1 MEEEEDDEEEE
12 GVTTNSLCSS
22 SSDCRPPNLH
32 HRHHRH
38 HRHRIIVS
46 STGDDSLR
54 RRRYYG
60 RRMRRCGSIWSDRLR
75 CVFTGYKEEVIAR
88 LSYDCYWRW
97 SCSGEVFMTIA
108 SSCRCFLS
116 MLFALALHLFAL
128 LLVHHAFRL
137 VLFSDRMTFC
147 MSFDLLIG
155 DTDCSRFVCHA
166 LAFCSVLFFFVM
178 LFYSSDPNNSIC
190 IRIVAL
196 LPPSSLSLFL
206 LFQWFIIICFFPV
219 VLFIYSSIRLG
230 KLLFF
235 CANLV
240 FSYVHRAWLFLNSSQ
255 MLCSF

>member
-22 SSDCRPPNLH
+22 SRDCRPPNLH

-60 RRMRRCGSIWSDRLR
+60 RRMRRRGSIWSDRLR

-137 VLFSDRMTFC
+137 VLFSDLSTFEADSAC
-147 MSFDLLIG
+147 LSTCLLVTLI
-155 DTDCSRFVCHA
+155 A
-166 LAFCSVLFFFVM
+166 LGLSVMLWHSVLF
-178 LFYSSDPNNSIC
+178 
-190 IRIVAL
+190 
-196 LPPSSLSLFL
+196 
-206 LFQWFIIICFFPV
+206 CFFCYV
-219 VLFIYSSIRLG
+219 VLFLRSE
-230 KLLFF
+230 
-235 CANLV
+235 
-240 FSYVHRAWLFLNSSQ
+240 
-255 MLCSF
+255 